1 MTSAALPADTRIC
14 ICAGAGGV
22 GKTTTAAAI
31 AMGMASRGRKVAV
44 ITIDPARRLA
54 EALGLQ
60 HLGNRPT
67 RVPIEGLQSTAGSS
81 TPQPGGELWAMML
94 DVRRTLDELVE
105 LLVSDE
111 GARRELLGNRIYQ
124 QLSNAVAG
132 TQEFTAVA
140 KLYEL
145 DRTREYDLLV
155 LDTPPSRSA
164 LDFLDAPDRL
174 TRFLESRTLSVLLQ
188 SAGLGAR
195 VFGGGSAAM
204 LRLLTRVTGSEMLGD
219 VAAFLAALGNVRIGF
234 RERAANVRG
243 LLRDPATSF
252 VLVTAAEPGPV
263 DETIFLA
270 RRLRAAHMRLERV
283 VMNRVHHDEIADFDV
298 EQLAGALHAA
308 LGASLALGVAENLR
322 EYHDQVE
329 QGRSE
334 ERRLMHAVDLSRV
347 IQVPQLD
354 QSVHDLAG
362 LARLQRFLFA
372 SHSERERLMAEVV
385 S

>member
-1 MTSAALPADTRIC
+1 MTSAALPADTRVC

-22 GKTTTAAAI
+22 GKTTIAAAI
-31 AMGMASRGRKVAV
+31 AMGMAARGLKVAV

-54 EALGLQ
+54 ESLGLQ

-67 RVPIEGLQSTAGSS
+67 RVPIEDLQGSAGSS
-81 TPQPGGELWAMML
+81 AAPPGGELWAMML

-105 LLVSDE
+105 LLVGDE
-111 GARRELLGNRIYQ
+111 GARRELLGNRIYR

-145 DRTREYDLLV
+145 DRAREYDLLV

-174 TRFLESRTLSVLLQ
+174 TQFLESRALGALLQ
-188 SAGLGAR
+188 PAGLGAR
-195 VFGGGSAAM
+195 MFGGASAAM

-219 VAAFLAALGNVRIGF
+219 VAAFLAALGDVRVGF
-234 RERAANVRG
+234 RERATNVRE
-243 LLRDPATSF
+243 LLRDPATAF

-270 RRLRAAHMRLERV
+270 RRLRSAHMRFGHV
-283 VMNRVHHDEIADFDV
+283 VINRVHHDELAELDV
-298 EQLAGALHAA
+298 EQLAGALGAA
-308 LGASLALGVAENLR
+308 LGMSLARKVAENLR
-322 EYHDQVE
+322 EYHDQVA
-329 QGRSE
+329 QDRSE
-334 ERRLMHAVDLSRV
+334 ERRLMRAVGLSRL
-347 IQVPQLD
+347 IRVPQLD

-372 SHSERERLMAEVV
+372 SHSDRERLMAEIV